1 MSNVP
6 LVTKVTNSNTDTIL
20 INHPTPSE
28 VIHNEYELPST
39 MQTIQYLYAAAS
51 FPTKATWVKAIK
63 EDNFVGWPGLT
74 VADVNPHFPESNK
87 AQKGHMKQW
96 QNVRC
101 IKKAEQ
107 YKDKEDSLSLLT
119 KG

>member
-1 MSNVP
+1 MQA
-6 LVTKVTNSNTDTIL
+6 
-20 INHPTPSE
+20 
-28 VIHNEYELPST
+28 IHNVHESHST
-39 MQTIQYLYAAAS
+39 SQTIQYLHAAAT
-51 FPTKATWVKAIK
+51 FPTKAILNKAFKIG
-63 EDNFVGWPGLT
+63 NLTGWPGLT

-107 YKDKEDSLSLLT
+107 DKDKEDSLSLLT